1 MICQE
6 CGREIPKNSTQCSYC
21 KLKFCHG
28 CGKVFKGNVM
38 RCPDCGEPLYNDKS
52 SKTTAFKD
60 KDDFSLMG
68 TLFAIFLPFISILIG
83 VFALKGARK
92 STFIGAWRRTTLIV
106 LAVVAIAA
114 VFTFLRLWEL
124 GKLEVIGIRIF
135 GTTIK

>member
-6 CGREIPKNSTQCSYC
+6 CGREIPKNSVQCPYC

-52 SKTTAFKD
+52 NKTTAFKD

-68 TLFAIFLPFISILIG
+68 TLFAIFLPFISILIA
-83 VFALKGARK
+83 VFALKGRRK
-92 STFIGAWRRTTLIV
+92 STFISAWVRASLIV

-114 VFTFLRLWEL
+114 GFTLLRLWEL
-124 GKLEVIGIRIF
+124 GTFDFIM
-135 GTTIK
+135 